1 LAKKNQDKAPEQE
14 NISTE
19 EEVKD
24 AEVAAE
30 EAKAEASA
38 DKSAEELKAANDK
51 YLRLAAEYDN
61 YRKRSQKERE
71 ALYADVKIE
80 TVKKFLPVYD
90 NLSRALSAEC
100 ADEAYKKGVEM
111 TMTQLKSIL
120 DALGVTEIPAKGE
133 IFDPAKH
140 NAVMH
145 IEDESYGDGIVVEE
159 FEKGFM
165 LGDKVIRFSMVK
177 VAN

>member
-1 LAKKNQDKAPEQE
+1 LAKKNQDKAPENE
-14 NISTE
+14 NIPAE

-24 AEVAAE
+24 TEVKAE
-30 EAKAEASA
+30 EAKAEAPA

-133 IFDPAKH
+133 IFDPSKH